1 MTDTADPELCSLII
15 NVCKPSKNVDNPE
28 TEQPVRFN
36 WFEEFPFF
44 LYCWWED
51 RTYRWMFQREHAKR
65 DLF

>member
-36 WFEEFPFF
+36 WFEEFP
-44 LYCWWED
+44 
-51 RTYRWMFQREHAKR
+51 
-65 DLF
+65 